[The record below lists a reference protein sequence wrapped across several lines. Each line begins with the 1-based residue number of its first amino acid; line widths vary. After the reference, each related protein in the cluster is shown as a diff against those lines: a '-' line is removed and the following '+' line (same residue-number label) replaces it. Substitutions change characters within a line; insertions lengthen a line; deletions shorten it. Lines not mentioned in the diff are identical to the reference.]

1 MLQAQ
6 GTKAR
11 RGGLGAHQNALAHL
25 TPCCA
30 YAACCNLSGRPR
42 GHVPERLRYVCSL
55 LLGVCLL
62 LIPVKGLGVIE
73 NGLALFAGEFWNDIE
88 FTLELHADP
97 GFFYF

>member
-1 MLQAQ
+1 M
-6 GTKAR
+6 
-11 RGGLGAHQNALAHL
+11 
-25 TPCCA
+25 
-30 YAACCNLSGRPR
+30 
-42 GHVPERLRYVCSL
+42 
-55 LLGVCLL
+55 L